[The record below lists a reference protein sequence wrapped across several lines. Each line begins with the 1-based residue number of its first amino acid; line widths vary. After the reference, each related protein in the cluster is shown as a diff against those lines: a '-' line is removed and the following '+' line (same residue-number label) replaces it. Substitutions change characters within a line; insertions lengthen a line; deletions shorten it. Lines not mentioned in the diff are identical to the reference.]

1 MSEQATQEATK
12 SETQPAISHVDRGF
26 LSGIRITQS
35 GNTRPPEQVSEQPD
49 EELGN
54 TKEDGTQTGD
64 NAGDGNSSQDEPNQE
79 QSTEQRKEDQPEDP
93 DGNPDD
99 PANFVKNALDQFKS
113 GDEKRQE
120 EIAAGIEKQIRS
132 NHQKARDY
140 DAVEATLLGG
150 DADKSAEGF
159 KNLMA
164 MAAEQ
169 AGIPIDQFV
178 AKLGF
183 SASEGSGG
191 EDATVESS
199 ALEGIDF
206 NEMREASANY
216 ASELQ
221 LIDLSEK
228 LANQLQAMSKEM
240 AEIKK
245 GGAQGQPEQKQVVE
259 QEAKPKPIEARTVT
273 MLKDSM
279 EQQYPGITES
289 DVKDAV
295 AKYPKYEPR
304 DAVQLFMSQKKPVA
318 ERESKGVTIT
328 KKGGQTSAP
337 ITKKVVMDARGG
349 IDLAASLRG

>member
-35 GNTRPPEQVSEQPD
+35 GNTRPSAQVSEQPS
-49 EELGN
+49 EESGN
-54 TKEDGTQTGD
+54 TEEDGTQTGD
-64 NAGDGNSSQDEPNQE
+64 NAGDGNSSQDEPQEE
-79 QSTEQRKEDQPEDP
+79 QSTEQGKEDQPEDS

-169 AGIPIDQFV
+169 AGIPIAQFV

-183 SASEGSGG
+183 SASEGSSDD
-191 EDATVESS
+191 DATGESS
-199 ALEGIDF
+199 AFEGIDF

-216 ASELQ
+216 ASELR

-228 LANQLQAMSKEM
+228 LANQIQAMSKEM
-240 AEIKK
+240 AEIKN
-245 GGAQGQPEQKQVVE
+245 GGAQGQQKQVVE
-259 QEAKPKPIEARTVT
+259 QEAKPIEARTVT
-273 MLKDSM
+273 MLKDSL

-318 ERESKGVTIT
+318 GRESKGVTIT

>member
-12 SETQPAISHVDRGF
+12 PETQPANSHVDRGF

-35 GNTRPPEQVSEQPD
+35 GNTRPPAQVTEQSE
-49 EELGN
+49 EESGN
-54 TKEDGTQTGD
+54 TEEDGTQTGD
-64 NAGDGNSSQDEPNQE
+64 NAGDGNSSQDEPNQG
-79 QSTEQRKEDQPEDP
+79 QSTEQAKEDQPS
-93 DGNPDD
+93 NADD
-99 PANFVKNALDQFKS
+99 PANFVKNALDQFKV

-164 MAAEQ
+164 MAADQ

-183 SASEGSGG
+183 SASESVA
-191 EDATVESS
+191 ESATTNEASPI
-199 ALEGIDF
+199 EGIDF
-206 NEMREASANY
+206 AAMRENSANY
-216 ASELQ
+216 PSELG

-228 LANQLQAMSKEM
+228 LANQIQAMSKEM

-245 GGAQGQPEQKQVVE
+245 GGAQGQPEQ
-259 QEAKPKPIEARTVT
+259 EAKPIEARTVT
-273 MLKDSM
+273 MIKDSM

-295 AKYPKYEPR
+295 AKYSKYEPR
-304 DAVQLFMSQKKPVA
+304 DAVRLFMSHKKPVA